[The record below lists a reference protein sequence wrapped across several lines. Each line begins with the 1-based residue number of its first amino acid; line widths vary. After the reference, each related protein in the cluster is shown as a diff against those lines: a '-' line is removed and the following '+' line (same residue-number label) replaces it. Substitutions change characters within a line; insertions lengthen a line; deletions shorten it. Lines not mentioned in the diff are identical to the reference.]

1 VVRVARYCDIVMKGG
16 ITSGVV
22 YPLAAVELAKDHRF
36 RSIGGTSAGA
46 IAAAAVAAAEVGRR
60 GGDNPDAYKML
71 EKLPKWLGANM
82 TSLFQP
88 SRRMRP
94 IFNALLAALGR
105 GVPRKLL
112 APFRGFPLA
121 AIVGCLPGAA
131 FIVAACLLDA
141 GLAMR
146 ILACA
151 VGAAILLPAGIALAI
166 VASAAWRLRGLRR
179 SYFGL
184 CPGNDR
190 GGQAAKPPLTRWLA
204 GFLDELAGRDPE
216 GRPLTFGDLEELEEP
231 DGEPGLT
238 LQMMTSCLSMGRPYT
253 LPFGEGEKLWFKPEE
268 FRDLFPE
275 RVVRHMVETAPP
287 DPDCP
292 PQEGLVRF
300 PRAKHLPVV
309 VAARMSLSFPV
320 LIGAVP
326 LYAKNHA
333 WEGKPRVERAWF
345 SDGGIASNFPV
356 HFFDSPVPRWPTF
369 AIDLV
374 PLSPDRALSEDESQN
389 VWLPTDNDDGVGEA
403 WVGWEEKG
411 GFGQLAAFLN
421 SIFRTAQNWIDNRQM
436 RGPGYRDRIAHVRL
450 AKDEGGMNLKMDGSK
465 IAKLANRGAS
475 AAAQLSARFGPTPPA
490 DTTLTWANQRWLR
503 YRAYMTQIEQQG
515 EQALKGFG
523 AAPGQPPAMPPEE
536 PPLGEEGGYGWS
548 DESQKAFASEATT
561 DLLDLFGTWEGSGEG
576 FSDGSPKPPVL
587 PWQIP
592 RV

>member
-1 VVRVARYCDIVMKGG
+1 VARYCDIVMKGG

-22 YPLAAVELAKDHRF
+22 YPLAAVELAKEHRF
-36 RSIGGTSAGA
+36 RNIGGTSAGA

-60 GGDNPDAYKML
+60 GGDNPAAYEML
-71 EKLPKWLGANM
+71 ERLPKWLGTNM

-94 IFNALLAALGR
+94 FFNTLLSALGG
-105 GVPRKLL
+105 GVPSKLL
-112 APFRGFPLA
+112 APLNGFPLA
-121 AIVGCLPGAA
+121 AIAGALPGLA
-131 FIVAACLLDA
+131 FIVAALLLDT
-141 GLAMR
+141 GVAMR
-146 ILACA
+146 VLACV
-151 VGAAILLPAGIALAI
+151 VGATILLPAGVLLAI
-166 VASAAWRLRGLRR
+166 AASAAWRLNGLRDG
-179 SYFGL
+179 YFGL

-190 GGQAAKPPLTRWLA
+190 SGDAASPPLTRWLA
-204 GFLDELAGRDPE
+204 EFLDKLAGKGLED
-216 GRPLTFGDLEELEEP
+216 GPLTFGDLEKLKEP

-253 LPFGEGEKLWFKPEE
+253 LPFEDGEKLWFKPEE

-275 RVVRHMVETAPP
+275 QIVSHMIGAAPP
-287 DPDCP
+287 EEGDPP
-292 PQEGLVRF
+292 LKGLVRF
-300 PRAKHLPVV
+300 PHARHLPVV

-326 LYAKNHA
+326 LYAENHA
-333 WEGKPRVERAWF
+333 WEKGPRVERAWF

-374 PLSPDRALSEDESQN
+374 PLSPDRVLKNDESQN
-389 VWLPTDNDDGVGEA
+389 VWLPADNFDGVDEA

-411 GFGQLAAFLN
+411 GFGQLTAFLS

-450 AKDEGGMNLKMDGSK
+450 AKEEGGMNLKMEGPEIES
-465 IAKLANRGAS
+465 LAARGAS
-475 AAAQLSARFGPTPPA
+475 AAAQLSARFGPAPPA
-490 DTTLTWANQRWLR
+490 DTSLTWANQRWLR

-523 AAPGQPPAMPPEE
+523 AAPGQPPAMPMEE
-536 PPLGEEGGYGWS
+536 PPLGNEERYGW
-548 DESQKAFASEATT
+548 DDKPQQTFASEATT
-561 DLLDLFGTWEGSGEG
+561 DLLDLFGDWEGSGER
-576 FSDGSPKPPVL
+576 FSEGSPKPPVL